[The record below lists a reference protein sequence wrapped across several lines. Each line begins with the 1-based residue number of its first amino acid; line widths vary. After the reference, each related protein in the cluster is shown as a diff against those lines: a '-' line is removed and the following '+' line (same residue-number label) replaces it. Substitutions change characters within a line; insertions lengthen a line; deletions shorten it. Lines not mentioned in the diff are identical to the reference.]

1 MLLRLVAEFLVTARP
16 TEQKIDFL
24 MKQMQLTREQ
34 VELCIDADP
43 SPNQTDYV
51 TWLARWLRKGRIRL
65 PEDSPRLKEMLST
78 FTVQKRQPTFQG
90 NKDINAYDPAQL
102 SEVLEQNAMTVVR
115 GRDLDKLRSIP
126 GVELTG
132 QKGYLTVFKTTDPKA
147 LATLSDSTS
156 WCTRHETTAA
166 HYLRSGP
173 SYVGFWKGQPYAQ
186 LHASSNQ
193 FMDKHDRPL
202 YEEFRQKSSRGWGR
216 ASYRVLGRGIW
227 DPVAVE
233 MLDLIGSKD
242 PQVEKWKATH
252 ASTLSTP
259 EGVEKL
265 KRDIGA
271 GWWISPENEMKLA
284 LVTGTPVPVDR
295 EDSRLWEVE
304 PWALGRYMDKF
315 HPQGRWKPMEE
326 SILHSRYGV
335 SQGIDYAKERVQGR
349 WPELEKK
356 LLRRTLLS
364 EYGAELAVK
373 YAEEVVKGRWLELEK
388 KLDTGKGEHAGHAA
402 YNYAVVVL
410 KAPWSSVEGVSR
422 ANWAGMPMP
431 EYNMCSTDPEHA
443 IDYAEKWGWT
453 EWSFLRDRLKGQDKH
468 RWYIHYLSKVEKRR
482 DTELE
487 ARLLSPEEEVQTVRT
502 RYGINRRSV
511 DKDDLAA
518 IYATEVIHG
527 RWPELEA
534 KLLKQA
540 EEEDAPLLSEHYGGR
555 EPKPQFYNRDNFY
568 YTRMEE
574 APHHYIVRVLKGRWP
589 ELEQAILRR
598 YDAFPMQWEKNQEL
612 LLSYLKVLEEV
623 GRVISHDQAP
633 QEEPSVKVTWP
644 EGEERF
650 GQRAPAWEDYL
661 FRHGRE
667 MTLGAAAERMY
678 NPWEGVYAFA
688 EKIHDYIAFIRSH
701 GGDWREGVKLLNWI
715 EKKRKGEP
723 YGEGLSWRME
733 EEKKAALLRRRRLLP
748 LGEGQ

>member
-24 MKQMQLTREQ
+24 VRQMQLTREQ

-102 SEVLEQNAMTVVR
+102 SEALEQNAMTVVR
-115 GRDLDKLRSIP
+115 GRDLDKLRAMP
-126 GVELTG
+126 GVELVG
-132 QKGYLTVFKTTDPKA
+132 QKGYLTVFRTTDPKA

-156 WCTRHETTAA
+156 WCTRHEATAA
-166 HYLRSGP
+166 HYLKSGP
-173 SYVGFWKGQPYAQ
+173 SYVAFWRGQPYAQ
-186 LHASSNQ
+186 LHSSSNQ

-202 YEEFRQKSSRGWGR
+202 YEEFRQKSRSGWGR

-233 MLDLIGSKD
+233 MLDLIGVKD
-242 PQVEKWKATH
+242 PQVEKWRATH

-271 GWWISPENEMKLA
+271 GWWISPDNEAKLA
-284 LVTGTPVPVDR
+284 LVTGTPAPVDR

-326 SILHSRYGV
+326 SILHSRYGI

-373 YAEEVVKGRWLELEK
+373 YAEEVVKGRWPELEK
-388 KLDTGKGEHAGHAA
+388 KLNTGKGAHAGHAA
-402 YNYAVVVL
+402 YNYAVVIL

-422 ANWAGMPMP
+422 ANWTGMPMP

-453 EWSFLRDRLKGQDKH
+453 EWPSLRDRLKGQDKH

-482 DTELE
+482 DPELE
-487 ARLLSPEEEVQTVRT
+487 TRLLSSEEEVQTVRT
-502 RYGINRRSV
+502 RYGPNKHTV

-540 EEEDAPLLSEHYGGR
+540 EEKDTPLLSEHYGGR

-574 APHHYIVRVLKGRWP
+574 GPHHYITRVLKDRWP
-589 ELEQAILRR
+589 ELEQALLRR
-598 YDAFPMQWEKNQEL
+598 YQDYPMQWEKNQEL

-623 GRVISHDQAP
+623 SRVISHDQAP

-748 LGEGQ
+748 LREGQ